1 MRIEEK
7 SSMINEMQRRKI
19 SGPDRILSYFKM
31 QWPILLAVT
40 VSGLIYNIG
49 LLAGPWYEGQMTG
62 CLVNILGGNAG
73 YSDMLT
79 LVISYVTM
87 IAVVQISR
95 YIKRFYV
102 RRFANNVN
110 RDMKEILYGSL
121 VHRSRAQLEEEGA
134 GNVMTKA
141 ILDVDDCVEGMRKFT
156 TEIFDTGVALAAY
169 AGMLLYYDWRLAI
182 SGMLF
187 LPVSYVL
194 AEKMKGNVQRTGAA
208 YKEQSGALSAATLDR
223 AANAIT
229 YRVYGREKE
238 REQAYEGN
246 LTAYEKSALRA
257 NIWSTAFPPLY
268 RIISMT
274 GVLFILYF
282 GSKNVLGNGW
292 KAWNVAAFTTFL
304 SCFIKLSVK
313 SSHAAKLFNAV
324 HKAQVSWK
332 RIKPLMKEEPCEDD
346 NRLQKPGTLE
356 VSHVSFAYPGC
367 GKIYEDLSFLAAP
380 GQILG
385 VTGAVACGKSA
396 LGKTFLCEYPYEGR
410 IRFHGKELSE
420 MTKAER
426 TGMVGY
432 LGHDP
437 ELFNDTV
444 RNNVLMGDDQDVEQY
459 LRAVCFDKEVKEMED
474 GAETI
479 VGNGGVRLSGGQA
492 QRLALARTLCH
503 KRPVLIL
510 DDPFSVLDRKTEEE
524 VFANLKKLASDSIVI
539 LLSHR
544 LYLFPQMNQVL
555 WMEDGKVAVGTHE
568 QILAKCPEYARLY
581 EAQAGSDGS
590 PKKTLQQEWQ
600 MQNKTLGDRTSE
612 EGNKVSAN
620 QKNTEGRRD

>member
-79 LVISYVTM
+79 LVISYVTV

-194 AEKMKGNVQRTGAA
+194 AEKMKGNVQRTGAS

-246 LTAYEKSALRA
+246 LTAYEKSAVRA

-292 KAWNVAAFTTFL
+292 KAWDVAAFTTFL

-385 VTGAVACGKSA
+385 VTGAVACGKST

-510 DDPFSVLDRKTEEE
+510 DDPFSALDRKTEEE
-524 VFANLKKLASDSIVI
+524 VFANFKKLASDSIVI